1 MAAALS
7 RATSRLRRNDLHGA
21 RAETAAPDCPRE
33 PGHPRGRRPR
43 LGRRHRADRRGD
55 RLGRSKRRSLPDSPR
70 PGGRHAARSD
80 GGLRLCHLLYRHRPS
95 LHRDSRPRAGGR
107 DHQLPR
113 SLLPARHRRDPGRA
127 DTSALAP
134 GAGVPLSN
142 EDGQGFTGSSA
153 AFDATNSPAS
163 LRFDPEG
170 IRMSPA
176 GTFFVSDEYGPFV
189 YEFNAAGRRLRS
201 LPVPANFLIDHP
213 RAVGADELPP
223 TNTKGRQSNRGMD
236 GLAIS
241 PDGSKLYGMM
251 QNALI
256 QDGALNAAN
265 QRRGFHNRILEID
278 LATGATREFVYVLTD
293 RSNGVN
299 EILAINDHQFLV
311 IERDGAGG
319 NDAAFKKLFK
329 IDITGATD
337 VSGVPSLPQTAPL
350 PPAVVPVSKTLFLD
364 LLDPAFGLKGPNF
377 PEKIEGLAF
386 GPDLPGG
393 RHLLLVSH
401 DNDFTA
407 QDTKL

>member
-1 MAAALS
+1 MEHVRKLLRRTVLASLVILAAA
-7 RATSRLRRNDLHGA
+7 DLASAAAIELIGVGTVSGGA
-21 RAETAAPDCPRE
+21 
-33 PGHPRGRRPR
+33 
-43 LGRRHRADRRGD
+43 
-55 RLGRSKRRSLPDSPR
+55 
-70 PGGRHAARSD
+70 SD
-80 GGLRLCHLLYRHRPS
+80 GLSLIPPVLEDGTPHDRMGGFGSAISYTGIGHRYIATPDRGPADGTTSYRDRYYLL
-95 LHRDSRPRAGGR
+95 DIAV
-107 DHQLPR
+107 
-113 SLLPARHRRDPGRA
+113 
-127 DTSALAP
+127 TP
-134 GAGVPLSN
+134 GAPTPVTVSLVSAVPLSN

-201 LPVPANFLIDHP
+201 LPVPAKFLIDHP

-223 TNTKGRQSNRGMD
+223 TNTKGRQSNRGME

-251 QNALI
+251 QNALV

-278 LATGATREFVYVLTD
+278 LATGATREFVYVLTE

-299 EILAINDHQFLV
+299 EILAINDHEFLV
-311 IERDGAGG
+311 IERDGNGG

-350 PPAVVPVSKTLFLD
+350 PPGVVPVNKTLFLD
-364 LLDPAFGLKGPNF
+364 LLDPAFGLKGPTF

-386 GPDLPGG
+386 GADLPDG